1 MSLIH
6 RGSDKVR
13 YAEEASERGE
23 TIVCLTAHENSKLDQ
38 DHGPNHVVLGIS
50 SKAEDILL
58 DRPGIDKVS
67 KVDDNI
73 WVACAGLAGDGRVPV
88 EDSGRFALIFVL
100 ATALLQPCDTWLMPL
115 GRCKHE
121 FTLSGRERPYGVSLM
136 FIGYDEAS

>member
-1 MSLIH
+1 MHPYGDI
-6 RGSDKVR
+6 RGYDRHINVFDTQGELMQVR

-73 WVACAGLAGDGRVPV
+73 WVAWC
-88 EDSGRFALIFVL
+88 I
-100 ATALLQPCDTWLMPL
+100 
-115 GRCKHE
+115 
-121 FTLSGRERPYGVSLM
+121 
-136 FIGYDEAS
+136 